1 MALIEYEQMK
11 EIFNKGELV
20 GEAMVKCQLMV
31 ENSVNTFFGKQV
43 NLLILTH
50 KYREIRASVYFII
63 RECLLHLSCRKGF
76 VEQTRCRALEHRQG
90 EATVHLVWA
99 YGQKDHP
106 LEKKHLQGWNGTKM
120 YQSFFKL
127 DEEDK
132 DFQVVALLCSVF
144 IGLSEKA

>member
-1 MALIEYEQMK
+1 MALIDSGLYEQMK
-11 EIFNKGELV
+11 ETFNKGELV
-20 GEAMVKCQLMV
+20 GEAMVKCQIMV

-90 EATVHLVWA
+90 DRVLGLGVWSKRPSV
-99 YGQKDHP
+99 G
-106 LEKKHLQGWNGTKM
+106 EKKLTGMERN
-120 YQSFFKL
+120 
-127 DEEDK
+127 EDVPE
-132 DFQVVALLCSVF
+132 FL
-144 IGLSEKA
+144 